1 MKKIIILFVIL
12 IALFLTA
19 CTGQKDRV
27 VANYYILN
35 YIPHLDD
42 TSLVKEEAYKL
53 NVQMTETQLP
63 RTYEKNK
70 IVSKNSINT
79 ITYLENHVW
88 ADKLYNLVPQLLTQ
102 KTARYNFF
110 ETVQS
115 DFSSTIP
122 DYYIDTFISNI
133 EQVETDSY
141 PLAHVKMDMYLRNSK
156 QQVIV
161 VHRFNKEVIVNDYS
175 INSVVQQMNEIILLE
190 YDNFLRKIDD
200 YFINGVESKT
210 SIPSLATEVEIY
222 NDKLIPLDYNDSKR
236 GELVVPNLSKQD
248 NAPKVRVMGI
258 DNNLDKEIVMGDIVS
273 LPIGEYTLYA
283 GQQGDINIIKNI
295 KIQPNY
301 RTHVIANWGSLV
313 VNIIDQTKSKVR
325 MQYTIFTAEDNK
337 EIASNFSVTDD
348 AGDDN
353 KVWILEPGRYF
364 ITVNGQPYSSYTDFY
379 TMDVVAGQH
388 YNLSLVVDETG
399 TTSKLVG
406 AGIHPQENEILAE
419 TYYSSQNA
427 FHLNFNVSTNNSNS
441 EKDFDDSITL
451 SSQFDKKMR
460 YERNRIDYEGRINW
474 EMGFSKASEQDLQIS
489 NDNFS
494 FTNTL
499 IYNIYKKSLGFYGRY
514 DVDSHFFPQYNYFS
528 NNKNIQILD
537 TDKETV
543 LQTLMDK
550 EKIKT
555 QESLFPLGMKEGIGL
570 NYRFTQ
576 SEYGSINLR
585 AGLGWQQDYYDDYL
599 VLEAAD
605 VEIEG
610 VSYDQYREVNDLSKK
625 GLETSLITNIK
636 IPKLRVSWSSTADL
650 LIPLEKD
657 SDFVFDFDNIFN
669 IKLVSNV
676 SWDVRFNLSYDTAIK
691 DYMVLTSSSF
701 IRLSYFF

>member
-12 IALFLTA
+12 IALILTA
-19 CTGQKDRV
+19 CTGQKDRL